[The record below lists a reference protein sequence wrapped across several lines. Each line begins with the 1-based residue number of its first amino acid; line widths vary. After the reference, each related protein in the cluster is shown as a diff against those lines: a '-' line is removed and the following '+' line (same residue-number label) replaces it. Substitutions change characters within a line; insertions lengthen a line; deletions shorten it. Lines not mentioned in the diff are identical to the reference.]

1 VGLNILPVGD
11 VVFQGSH
18 SITMDN
24 KGRIAI
30 PAKQRE
36 CLASLCEG
44 RIVMTAHTEDKCVL
58 VYPEPEW
65 EAIRPKIEALPTF
78 NKHALRAQRLLI
90 GYATALELD
99 ANGRVLVPPTL
110 RDYAGLDKSLMLV
123 GLGKKLELWNETMW
137 LQSVAGAELDDEAL
151 PSEMLSLSL

>member
-1 VGLNILPVGD
+1 M
-11 VVFQGSH
+11 FQGSH
-18 SITMDN
+18 SITMDS

-36 CLASLCEG
+36 SFMSLCNG
-44 RIVMTAHTEDKCVL
+44 RLVVTAHTEDRCVL
-58 VYPEPEW
+58 VYPETEW

-99 ANGRVLVPPTL
+99 GNGRVLVPPTL
-110 RDYAGLDKSLMLV
+110 RSYAGLEKDLMLV
-123 GLGKKLELWNETMW
+123 GLGKKLELWNEESW
-137 LQSVAGAELDDEAL
+137 LQSVANAELSDDPL
-151 PSEMLSLSL
+151 PAEMLSLSL